1 MPLANRSA
9 VRRPR
14 IQNPKCWRALSGRG
28 VGEEAGRA
36 RLRAVRP
43 GLRLH
48 LRLDL
53 RPGPRRGR
61 QAPRP
66 PARRLRAR
74 GGDRHRPEPAPLP
87 ARLPADRHLPR
98 RGRARARGRRAGEH
112 VQRVAPRE
120 VRQPEV
126 VRLAGLLL
134 ALVLF
139 VPIAHAGRRTLW
151 AGAFLVEFLSQG
163 RLAPLSALTL
173 EPTREPLAV
182 AGAAVDRYVP
192 AGLPGSAP
200 LVLVHG
206 FAPEGKDDARVREA
220 ATLLARCGFDVAVPT
235 IPGLTRGRLGSNDVA
250 PVVATLAALASPS
263 VVLGVSVGA
272 GPALLAAADPRVRER
287 VRAVVSLGGYASA
300 REVLRFWLTGAYE
313 YGGVRGRVVH
323 DPELVRSFVAANADL
338 LEPAARAEL
347 MAADADRAARF
358 LARLP
363 PALERYLDELSPLR
377 VVGEIRARLIL
388 IHGQSDR
395 AVPYTESLRLAAARP
410 ERTALVLVGLVEH
423 VEGGGGA
430 GDSPCRG
437 PP

>member
-1 MPLANRSA
+1 M
-9 VRRPR
+9 
-14 IQNPKCWRALSGRG
+14 
-28 VGEEAGRA
+28 
-36 RLRAVRP
+36 
-43 GLRLH
+43 
-48 LRLDL
+48 
-53 RPGPRRGR
+53 
-61 QAPRP
+61 
-66 PARRLRAR
+66 
-74 GGDRHRPEPAPLP
+74 
-87 ARLPADRHLPR
+87 
-98 RGRARARGRRAGEH
+98 
-112 VQRVAPRE
+112 
-120 VRQPEV
+120 RQPEV

-235 IPGLTRGRLGSNDVA
+235 IPGLTRGRLGSDDVA
-250 PVVATLAALASPS
+250 RVVATLAALASPS

-430 GDSPCRG
+430 GWGAARDVLALWRVVYALISA
-437 PP
+437 